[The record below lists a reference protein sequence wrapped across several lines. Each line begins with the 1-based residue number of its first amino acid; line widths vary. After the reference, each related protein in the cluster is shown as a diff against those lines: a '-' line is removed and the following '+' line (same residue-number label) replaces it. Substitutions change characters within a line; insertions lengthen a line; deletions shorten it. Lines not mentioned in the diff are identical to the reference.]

1 MTDWDVYL
9 TFEEGSSSKFW
20 RARTDGGR
28 LFVNFGRI
36 GSDGQT
42 QIKDFDDE
50 ETAQAE
56 LEKVAASKRK
66 KGYVDAGAE
75 GGGDGDDE
83 EAAPPPRPAPAK
95 AAKPAR
101 AAAPAAPPPQSAD
114 LALQAGG
121 RKVDLRLVCVG
132 SSVRTVVVEH
142 YDTPATAS
150 AAFAR
155 LKEAIV
161 AEGYKAVAS
170 RTDL

>member
-1 MTDWDVYL
+1 MADWNVYL

-42 QIKDFDDE
+42 QIKDFASE
-50 ETAQAE
+50 EAAQAE

-66 KGYVDAGAE
+66 KGYQDAE
-75 GGGDGDDE
+75 GGGGDEGDE
-83 EAAPPPRPAPAK
+83 DEAPPPKAVSKPAAKAPAK
-95 AAKPAR
+95 AAP
-101 AAAPAAPPPQSAD
+101 APPPQTAD
-114 LALQAGG
+114 LALAAAG

-132 SSVRTVVVEH
+132 NTVRTVVVEH
-142 YDTPATAS
+142 YENAGAAA

-155 LKEAIV
+155 LKEAM
-161 AEGYKAVAS
+161 ATEGYKPVAA